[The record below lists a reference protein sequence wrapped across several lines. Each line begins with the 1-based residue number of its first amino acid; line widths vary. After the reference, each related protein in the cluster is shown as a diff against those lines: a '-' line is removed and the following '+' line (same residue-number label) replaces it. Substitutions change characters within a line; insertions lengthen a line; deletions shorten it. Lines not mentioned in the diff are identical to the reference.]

1 MKILWSS
8 TPSIDVWKDSVL
20 SLLHQHWLLHK
31 SFSCSRVYLLVLSFS
46 SFLSEKSSP
55 FCSKSGFGTTDCWGH
70 LPLLSQTLTFPSHQ
84 QNNIILY
91 YLFEFSSRT
100 FPVYSQFDQLFG
112 IWVLAFSLWV
122 LVINLNH
129 LQLLSLSEWF
139 RTPAITCSEHH
150 GRVFHLEKFYI
161 FAL

>member
-8 TPSIDVWKDSVL
+8 TPSIDVWRDSVL
-20 SLLHQHWLLHK
+20 SPLHQHWFLHK
-31 SFSCSRVYLLVLSFS
+31 SFSGSRVYLLVLSFFS
-46 SFLSEKSSP
+46 LVSSP
-55 FCSKSGFGTTDCWGH
+55 FCSKFGFGTTDCWGH
-70 LPLLSQTLTFPSHQ
+70 LPLLSRALTFPSHQ

-91 YLFEFSSRT
+91 YRFEFSSRT
-100 FPVYSQFDQLFG
+100 FPAYSQFEQLFG
-112 IWVLAFSLWV
+112 IWVLAFSLFV

-150 GRVFHLEKFYI
+150 GRVFHLKKFYI
-161 FAL
+161 FVL